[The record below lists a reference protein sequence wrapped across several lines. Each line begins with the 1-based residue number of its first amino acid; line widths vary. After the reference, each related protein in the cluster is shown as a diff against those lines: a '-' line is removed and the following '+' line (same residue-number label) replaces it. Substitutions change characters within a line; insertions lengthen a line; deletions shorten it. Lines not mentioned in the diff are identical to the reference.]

1 MVATR
6 EAVCR
11 HGVFTYHAD
20 CRFLGASLR
29 LYGEWS
35 EDEVR
40 MYDVLLT
47 QDDVVIEVGAN
58 IGALTV
64 PLSRRCKKVFA
75 FEPQTENFELLYKNL
90 KVNGILN
97 VDAFMLAI
105 GATNEKVSMPTLV
118 ELDADHGVIG
128 DYGGPEVGSG
138 SLCVQQRTIDDL
150 GFAERIAFIKMDC
163 EGSERNV
170 LEGAKKII
178 KRDSPLLYMENNRA
192 DKSVALLRWL
202 VDHDYYCFWH
212 RPPVF
217 RSDNFRNYQ
226 ENIFGPCNS
235 PNMICYPTNYP
246 HKMQFTSEPV
256 VV

>member
-1 MVATR
+1 MPATR
-6 EAVCR
+6 TAKCR
-11 HGVFTYHAD
+11 HGDFIYYAD

-40 MYDVLLT
+40 LYDALISK
-47 QDDVVIEVGAN
+47 DDIVIEVGAN

-64 PLSRRCKKVFA
+64 PLARRCKRVFA
-75 FEPQTENFELLYKNL
+75 FEPQAENFDLLCKNL
-90 KVNGILN
+90 RANDVLN
-97 VDAFMLAI
+97 VDHFKMAI
-105 GATNEKVSMPTLV
+105 GATNEEVSMPTLK

-138 SLCVQQRTIDDL
+138 SLRVQQRTIDDL
-150 GFAERIAFIKMDC
+150 AFEQRIAFIKMDC

-170 LEGAKKII
+170 LEGAEKTI
-178 KRDSPLLYMENNRA
+178 KRDRPLLYMENNRA
-192 DKSVALLRWL
+192 DKSAALLRWL
-202 VDHDYYCFWH
+202 IDHDYYCFWH

-217 RSDNFRNYQ
+217 RADNFNNYQ
-226 ENIFGPCNS
+226 DNIFGPCDS
-235 PNMICYPTNYP
+235 PNMICYPTSYGKP
-246 HKMQFTSEPV
+246 MLFTSEPV